1 MNNHELDFVQLTYN
15 IIDNEASNYL
25 LPLAEEKGIA
35 VIANRPFQGGKLF
48 NIVNDKKI
56 PTYAIDIGIR
66 NWAEYF

>member
-15 IIDNEASNYL
+15 IIDNEDSNYL
-25 LPLAEEKGIA
+25 QLTQGKIIA

-66 NWAEYF
+66 NWARYF